1 MSTSA
6 RKRQREEEIA
16 IVKVQPKVI
25 AGGTGRFSIPKAVVE
40 RLGLKGGERVKVKI
54 APGRVIYE
62 ILGSDR

>member
-1 MSTSA
+1 MSMSA
-6 RKRQREEEIA
+6 RKGKREEEIA
-16 IVKVQPKVI
+16 FVKVQPKII

-62 ILGSDR
+62 ILGND